1 MGVVTSSTAMFVGV
15 KWISGLKAEDKL
27 RRNSPDLKKAKKKK
41 AECCNSCQVCAVK
54 LS

>member
-27 RRNSPDLKKAKKKK
+27 RRNSPDLKKPKKTKQNV
-41 AECCNSCQVCAVK
+41 AIVVRYVQ
-54 LS
+54 